1 MELNNTNTSPLANQP
16 TKFNDAEIAEL
27 TDIRQAYDRTT
38 LSLGQLE
45 LQKREVKK
53 NETKIEEQ
61 LIAVEAQEKVFL
73 DKIVAKYGE
82 GSFDISTGLFTPKK
96 L

>member
-1 MELNNTNTSPLANQP
+1 MELNTNTQPLVNQP
-16 TKFNDAEIAEL
+16 TKFNEAEIAEL
-27 TDIRQAYDRTT
+27 TEIRQAYDQTT
-38 LSLGQLE
+38 LALGQLE

-53 NETKIEEQ
+53 NEIKIEEK
-61 LIAVEAQEKVFL
+61 LIAVEAQEKLFL

-82 GSFDISTGLFTPKK
+82 GSFDIATGLFTPKK